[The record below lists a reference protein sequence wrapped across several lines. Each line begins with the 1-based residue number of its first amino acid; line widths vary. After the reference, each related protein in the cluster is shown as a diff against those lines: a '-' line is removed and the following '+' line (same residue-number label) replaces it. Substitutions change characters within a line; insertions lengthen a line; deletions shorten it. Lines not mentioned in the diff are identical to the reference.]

1 MWHWFERV
9 DWVVAATIV
18 GILLLLVIGRKLNS
32 MRQPYRS
39 VVILLIVLAAGLAW
53 NYYAS
58 PEDKRKV
65 KEALCKPDPL
75 FGIRRSD
82 CP

>member
-39 VVILLIVLAAGLAW
+39 VVI
-53 NYYAS
+53 
-58 PEDKRKV
+58 
-65 KEALCKPDPL
+65 
-75 FGIRRSD
+75 
-82 CP
+82 